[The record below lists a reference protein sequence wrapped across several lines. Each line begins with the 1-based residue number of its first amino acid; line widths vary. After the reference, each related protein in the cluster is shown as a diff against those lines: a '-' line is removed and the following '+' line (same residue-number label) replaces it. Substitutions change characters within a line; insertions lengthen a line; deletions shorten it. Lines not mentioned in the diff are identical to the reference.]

1 MERNKNEISVRQ
13 TALMSVTAGVCV
25 ANIYYN
31 QPLLKDMA
39 DSFHTSERIIG
50 NMAVLAQAG
59 YGLGLFF
66 LTPLGDKMNRR
77 KLILL
82 LQWLLVLALLG
93 MTFSNNLHVTI
104 AMSLLVGIFSVAAQ
118 VILPMAAHLSPH
130 NKGRTVGTIFMGIL
144 TGVLAARVFSGF
156 IAEWLSW
163 RYVYGIAAAMVLATS
178 VVLYRSLP
186 DITAVFNGSYP
197 DLLRSTLKQLKRFPL
212 LRQTA
217 FLGALMFGVFCSFWT
232 TLTFYLSGTPFRY
245 TTDQIGLF
253 GVLAI
258 FSALLAPMF
267 GKLADQGDAN
277 RSRLLAVMLV
287 IGAIVIS
294 YFYPDTLWTV
304 VIAVLMLDLGVQAVQ
319 VTNVA
324 VIYTLDE
331 TAHSRINTIY
341 MTSYFLGGAVG
352 TYSGL
357 LFWQWGKW
365 NAVCLQLLIF
375 SIAGFILL
383 VINKAS
389 ISLSVKVKDIIL
401 KPKTV

>member
-1 MERNKNEISVRQ
+1 MERGKNEISGWQ
-13 TALMSVTAGVCV
+13 TVLMSVTAGVCV

-39 DSFHTSERIIG
+39 GSFHTNERIIG

-82 LQWLLVLALLG
+82 LQWLLVVSLLG
-93 MTFSNNLHVTI
+93 MTFSNNLHLTM

-130 NKGRTVGTIFMGIL
+130 NKGRTVGIIFMGIL
-144 TGVLAARVFSGF
+144 TGILAARVFSGI
-156 IAEWLSW
+156 IAEWLNW

-232 TLTFYLSGTPFRY
+232 TLTFYLSGEPFRY

-267 GKLADQGDAN
+267 GKLADQGGAN

-294 YFYPDTLWTV
+294 DFYPGTLWTV
-304 VIAVLMLDLGVQAVQ
+304 VIAVLMLDLGVQAIQ

-357 LFWQWGKW
+357 IFWQWGKW

-383 VINKAS
+383 AINKS
-389 ISLSVKVKDIIL
+389 PRSLSLKAGNKLIKSKIL
-401 KPKTV
+401 

>member
-130 NKGRTVGTIFMGIL
+130 NKGRTVGIIFMGIL

>member
-1 MERNKNEISVRQ
+1 MERDKNEISGRQ
-13 TALMSVTAGVCV
+13 TVLMSVTAGICV

-31 QPLLKDMA
+31 QPLLKNMA
-39 DSFHTSERIIG
+39 DSFHTNERIIG

-93 MTFSNNLHVTI
+93 MTFSNNLHLTMV
-104 AMSLLVGIFSVAAQ
+104 MSLLVGIFSVAAQ
-118 VILPMAAHLSPH
+118 VILPMAAHMSPH
-130 NKGRTVGTIFMGIL
+130 NKGRTVGIIFMGIL

-258 FSALLAPMF
+258 FSALLAPVF
-267 GKLADQGDAN
+267 GKLADQGGAN

-287 IGAIVIS
+287 ISAIVIS
-294 YFYPDTLWTV
+294 YFYPGTLWTV

-357 LFWQWGKW
+357 IFWQWGKW

-375 SIAGFILL
+375 SIVGFILL
-383 VINKAS
+383 VINKS
-389 ISLSVKVKDIIL
+389 PLTLSLKAGNKLIKSKIL
-401 KPKTV
+401 

>member
-1 MERNKNEISVRQ
+1 MERGKNEISGWQ
-13 TALMSVTAGVCV
+13 TVLMSVTAGVCV

-39 DSFHTSERIIG
+39 GSFHTNERIIG

-82 LQWLLVLALLG
+82 LQWLLVVSLLG
-93 MTFSNNLHVTI
+93 MTFSNNLHLTM

-130 NKGRTVGTIFMGIL
+130 NKGRTVGIIFMGIL
-144 TGVLAARVFSGF
+144 TGILAARVFSGI
-156 IAEWLSW
+156 IAEWLNW

-232 TLTFYLSGTPFRY
+232 TLTFYLSGEPFRY

-267 GKLADQGDAN
+267 GKLADQGGAN

-294 YFYPDTLWTV
+294 DFYPGTLWTV
-304 VIAVLMLDLGVQAVQ
+304 VIAVLMLDLGVQAIQ

-357 LFWQWGKW
+357 IFWQWGKW

-383 VINKAS
+383 AINKS
-389 ISLSVKVKDIIL
+389 PRSLSVKAGNKLIKSKIL
-401 KPKTV
+401 

>member
-1 MERNKNEISVRQ
+1 MEREKSEISAWQ
-13 TALMSVTAGVCV
+13 TILMSVTAGVCV

-39 DSFHTSERIIG
+39 DSFHTNERMIG

-66 LTPLGDKMNRR
+66 ITPLGDKMNRR

-93 MTFSNNLHVTI
+93 MTFSDSLHVTM

-118 VILPMAAHLSPH
+118 VILPMAADLSPH
-130 NKGRTVGTIFMGIL
+130 NKGKIVDIIFMGIL
-144 TGVLAARVFSGF
+144 TGILAARVLSGF

-163 RYVYGIAAAMVLATS
+163 RYVYGIAAPMVLATS
-178 VVLYRSLP
+178 IVLYKSLP
-186 DITAVFNGSYP
+186 DIPAVFKGSYP
-197 DLLRSTLKQLKRFPL
+197 DLLRSTLQQLKRFSVLRRTAL
-212 LRQTA
+212 L
-217 FLGALMFGVFCSFWT
+217 GGLMFGVFCSFWT

-245 TTDQIGLF
+245 STDQIGLF

-267 GKLADQGDAN
+267 RLLADRGGAN

-287 IGAIVIS
+287 ICAIIVS
-294 YFYPDTLWTV
+294 YGFPGLLWAALV
-304 VIAVLMLDLGVQAVQ
+304 AVLLLNLGVQAVQ

-331 TAHSRINTIY
+331 TAYSRINTVY
-341 MTSYFLGGAVG
+341 MTSYFLGGALG

-357 LFWQWGKW
+357 FFWQWGQW
-365 NAVCLQLLIF
+365 SAVCLQLLIF
-375 SIAGFILL
+375 SLVGFIQLL
-383 VINKAS
+383 HKVPLPL
-389 ISLSVKVKDIIL
+389 SLKEGK
-401 KPKTV
+401 

>member
-130 NKGRTVGTIFMGIL
+130 NKGRTVGIIFMGIL

-178 VVLYRSLP
+178 VALYRSLP